1 MIKLWKLSMN
11 HVIKAICE
19 TRNQLIQNVGRGV
32 AKIKCFLAQIIAQLY
47 SVVESF
53 ANTCY
58 FSQ

>member
-1 MIKLWKLSMN
+1 MN